1 MQNQVIELPIE
12 YRSESSYDSQ
22 GFWHW
27 IVDEIRIVRA
37 NIKDV
42 TRQDELLA
50 KESGYTASIIVE
62 IAKCAYNDE
71 AQFGYNGRY
80 YDVKR
85 TYAPDKSFKVQ
96 LTGELREHGKFP
108 V

>member
-12 YRSESSYDSQ
+12 YSSESSYDSQ
-22 GFWHW
+22 GFWHG
-27 IVDEIRIVRA
+27 IVDETRTVRA

-62 IAKCAYNDE
+62 ISKCAYNGE
-71 AQFGYNGRY
+71 AQFRYQQRY

-85 TYAPDKSFKVQ
+85 SYTPDKSFKVQ